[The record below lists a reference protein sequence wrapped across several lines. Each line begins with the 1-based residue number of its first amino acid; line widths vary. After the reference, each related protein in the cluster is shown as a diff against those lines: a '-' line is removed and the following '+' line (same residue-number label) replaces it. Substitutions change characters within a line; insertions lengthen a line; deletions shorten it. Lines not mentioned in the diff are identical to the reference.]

1 PRMPAIYIPMA
12 LRRHVRQRAQGRC
25 EYCLLHQ
32 DDVPLSHHIDHIL
45 PRKHGGRTV
54 SRNLAL
60 ACLDCNRWK
69 GSDLSAIDS
78 ATGAITPLFNPRA
91 HVWQEHFAL
100 AETQIVGLTSVGR
113 ATVTLLQFNEP
124 RRVIQRRVLIDVA
137 VAILLTRDASA
148 RR

>member
-1 PRMPAIYIPMA
+1 MPSIYIPVA
-12 LRRHVRQRAQGRC
+12 LRRHVRQRAQRRC

-54 SRNLAL
+54 SSNLAL

-69 GSDLSAIDS
+69 GSDLSTIDS
-78 ATGAITPLFNPRA
+78 ATGAITPLFNPRI

-100 AETQIVGLTSVGR
+100 EGAKIVGLTSVGR
-113 ATVTLLQFNEP
+113 ATATLLQFNEP
-124 RRVIQRRVLIDVA
+124 RHLIQRRALIA
-137 VAILLTRDASA
+137 VGRYPPHV
-148 RR
+148 